1 VVFASFYISFA
12 SSLHIP
18 KIHKFIFKIVLI
30 LQKGTY
36 NMSQDTVK
44 NNKVL
49 LLDDVKK
56 LTGFSRSTIY
66 RLIADGSFPKQF
78 KRSERLVAWLES
90 DIQAWLQSRI
100 TQSRS

>member
-1 VVFASFYISFA
+1 
-12 SSLHIP
+12 
-18 KIHKFIFKIVLI
+18 
-30 LQKGTY
+30 
-36 NMSQDTVK
+36 MSQDTVK

-66 RLIADGSFPKQF
+66 RLIADGTFPKQF

-90 DIQAWLQSRI
+90 DIQTWLQNNKQYNNHNEI
-100 TQSRS
+100 TVSLNIKVNFNWKTLLKKFKNLFYFLIIFLN